1 MANLSEIK
9 KDSNWGEA
17 ASTINSNFQN
27 MNVDLEKVKSSTTKF
42 KGYFTTETALKNAYP
57 SPKVGEA
64 AWVGEPYPG
73 TVYDVQV
80 AGTWHNTGKAPDT
93 DSVDLKDYARKEE
106 LTEVSNKVAGINYVT
121 CDTAASTAA
130 KTVSITG
137 LTSLTTGI
145 RLLVKMTN
153 NNTAS
158 NATLNINSLGAKPL
172 YYDNE
177 RASSDNSWEAGEVID
192 VYYDG
197 TNFYAGN
204 VQGGSSDGGN
214 KTLTWNTDAATTRK
228 QVQLKDRKELLQ
240 ISYKDGEGNA
250 VNEQYIGTSVDDTEW
265 SKDNNWIKIPNQE
278 QLNEI
283 LNKISNAEGGNLI
296 LEWNTDE
303 VTTRKSILSE
313 KRKQGMQISYKKD
326 EEFVNEQFIGSD
338 LSDEKFPLSSY
349 WMSLQESYEF
359 YDGWQSGYL
368 NSSGAFGSSGN
379 YKYLPY
385 ISLPDT
391 VKNVYL
397 FNTFKVEAGTKGICF
412 YDENQ
417 TFIAGYDT
425 ETGVRTYPKPEGA
438 KFFRVCKGKNMDG
451 RVALSKNEILDSLL
465 QTEDETS
472 GESYTNIIGD
482 IPTSLFKK
490 GLVKKDGSINAVAWQ
505 YLDFIKVVPGTKIGL
520 KVKSSTVSSGV
531 GGFLLYAFYSN
542 NNNKSFISGK
552 SYEDGESVDFEEEI
566 TVPDNGYYMRIT
578 GVGSKSSIL
587 NLNIPNSVL
596 LTYPIIPEAEN
607 KTKTL
612 ITVPKYIDCPSWRQT
627 DLFLDNLI
635 GKVTDID
642 ANTVIYTE
650 ITQIG
655 YSHLRVKNLNSNLSV
670 NIIQYRDFVSDDIDN
685 NVTFTLRSIKK
696 TSTKNSWNI
705 LVIGDSLIQSTTPVE
720 ELYKLLQEDGDVTI
734 NMIGT
739 QGNSPY
745 KHEGRGG
752 WTFAKFLSSDSPFY
766 KNGKIDFKE
775 YLKSVNPELTTI
787 DIIIMSLGTND
798 IGGGNVY
805 ASSTTVN
812 TAIEN
817 AKSLVDYALD
827 ADTGF
832 PDAKILVGMPAVGS
846 PYMKTSVRFK
856 MSAILLNDALIKNF
870 DNGAYSANVTCV
882 AHGAYID
889 RINNYQHTDSNISE
903 YNEQQVSTYINLL
916 HPYAAGYRQFGRGYY
931 GKVRAILAGNL

>member
-1 MANLSEIK
+1 MATKTFDELKQLAIQIRDEKTNK
-9 KDSNWGEA
+9 
-17 ASTINSNFQN
+17 QN
-27 MNVDLEKVKSSTTKF
+27 TATRVGTEMLEHLNKLEQDYYDKTT
-42 KGYFTTETALKNAYP
+42 
-57 SPKVGEA
+57 
-64 AWVGEPYPG
+64 
-73 TVYDVQV
+73 
-80 AGTWHNTGKAPDT
+80 T
-93 DSVDLKDYARKEE
+93 DEE
-106 LTEVSNKVAGINYVT
+106 LKKRDNKLTELSNKTAGVNYLT
-121 CDTAASTAA
+121 CETAASTAV

-385 ISLPDT
+385 VSLPDT

-490 GLVKKDGSINAVAWQ
+490 GLVKKDGSINTVAWQ
-505 YLDFIKVVPGTKIGL
+505 
-520 KVKSSTVSSGV
+520 
-531 GGFLLYAFYSN
+531 
-542 NNNKSFISGK
+542 
-552 SYEDGESVDFEEEI
+552 
-566 TVPDNGYYMRIT
+566 
-578 GVGSKSSIL
+578 
-587 NLNIPNSVL
+587 
-596 LTYPIIPEAEN
+596 
-607 KTKTL
+607 
-612 ITVPKYIDCPSWRQT
+612 
-627 DLFLDNLI
+627 
-635 GKVTDID
+635 
-642 ANTVIYTE
+642 
-650 ITQIG
+650 
-655 YSHLRVKNLNSNLSV
+655 
-670 NIIQYRDFVSDDIDN
+670 
-685 NVTFTLRSIKK
+685 
-696 TSTKNSWNI
+696 
-705 LVIGDSLIQSTTPVE
+705 
-720 ELYKLLQEDGDVTI
+720 
-734 NMIGT
+734 
-739 QGNSPY
+739 
-745 KHEGRGG
+745 
-752 WTFAKFLSSDSPFY
+752 
-766 KNGKIDFKE
+766 
-775 YLKSVNPELTTI
+775 
-787 DIIIMSLGTND
+787 
-798 IGGGNVY
+798 
-805 ASSTTVN
+805 
-812 TAIEN
+812 
-817 AKSLVDYALD
+817 
-827 ADTGF
+827 
-832 PDAKILVGMPAVGS
+832 
-846 PYMKTSVRFK
+846 
-856 MSAILLNDALIKNF
+856 
-870 DNGAYSANVTCV
+870 
-882 AHGAYID
+882 
-889 RINNYQHTDSNISE
+889 
-903 YNEQQVSTYINLL
+903 
-916 HPYAAGYRQFGRGYY
+916 
-931 GKVRAILAGNL
+931 